1 MHTLRCLISRSR
13 EMRGQGMA
21 EYALILALVAI
32 VAMAALTPLGSN
44 IKTALNSVASAL

>member
-1 MHTLRCLISRSR
+1 MKTITKFWLKAAK
-13 EMRGQGMA
+13 GQGMA

-44 IKTALNSVASAL
+44 IATTLNSIASAL

>member
-1 MHTLRCLISRSR
+1 METLRSLVIRAR
-13 EMRGQGMA
+13 EARGQGMA